1 MLPSES
7 LLATTKLATL
17 VLGSVIAVV
26 AQRAY
31 RRTGNQSLRALAVGF
46 GLLATGAVAAGL
58 LHTVLA
64 LPLLESQ
71 TVQSLFT
78 AAGLAVIVHSLLIDD
93 DAETH
98 EMGRDQHSTGRG
110 N

>member
-1 MLPSES
+1 MFPTES

-17 VLGSVIAVV
+17 VLGTVIAVV

-31 RRTGNQSLRALAVGF
+31 RRTGNQSLRALAMGF

-58 LHTVLA
+58 LHTA
-64 LPLLESQ
+64 LGRSLLESQ

-78 AAGLAVIVHSLLIDD
+78 AVGLAVIVHSLLVDD
-93 DAETH
+93 DAGTH
-98 EMGRDQHSTGRG
+98 GMGRDQRSTGG
-110 N
+110 GD